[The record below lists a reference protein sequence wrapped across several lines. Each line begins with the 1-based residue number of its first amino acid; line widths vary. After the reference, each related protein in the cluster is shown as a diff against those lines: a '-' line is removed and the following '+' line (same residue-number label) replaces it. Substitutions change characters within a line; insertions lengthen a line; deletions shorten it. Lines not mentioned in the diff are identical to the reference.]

1 MLEQYHSGVDVEPP
15 LPATDSSSLSDH
27 FLPPPSSWFTEV
39 VDEAANVI
47 NANGNGPSPGPGPVA
62 MTRETGVSEIQVF
75 ETEERESDDIE
86 EDDQIADSVGKEQAR
101 SPTQAI
107 LSESLKSRLIISSP
121 QDVEV
126 DPSPR
131 DPQPRNLSSRS
142 SLTNLTAR
150 PEPAP
155 SFLELSSQVLPAAA
169 RELLSSSIH
178 RVYHTARVSYASSRW
193 RYRKYSDLNQTTSA
207 LGYYKVDVPF
217 LLPDLPPFSSLPW
230 LERQLVQEWRTLRH
244 DDYSV
249 AAKHEG
255 SHQLEAH
262 DDVEADFN
270 LSRTLVPVLVQRPEW
285 QKSDQCSAC
294 RRVFGP
300 TRLRHHC
307 RNCGRSF
314 CHSHSAWEHS
324 LPHLGYEIPERVCEI
339 CKRRLD
345 EQCLAERV
353 AWRLAR
359 CRDYT
364 NGELS
369 PYFEI
374 GVETLEEAA
383 LRVTQAA
390 LTMARSIPLGAQAS
404 VAVETVDV
412 LRKYGLNGIYT
423 VMLRQEFLA
432 AADLL
437 RKALGINRSAWPLS
451 VHELSAAI
459 FYALAQ
465 HRALRGSNPE
475 LEHLIHGFRNDVSPT
490 TSSPHA
496 VNGREIIS
504 EAGSSDDALLYSETE
519 CCSPPSSIPFRT
531 VCDPVPDS
539 DISSFVLYAP
549 LGLNF
554 IYVEKPV
561 DMQLLAAQQGWRLL
575 YAFLEQ
581 DVASTDRPA
590 SALFVNDELMVAC
603 IAVRGTSTIQ
613 DVVTDIRQIPAP
625 FPDSERTRTEGDW
638 TSVIRCNG
646 VAACGMAGAA
656 TTLYREHIDSLVFLA
671 KRGYRVRLTGHSLGG
686 AVATLLGVLVYRDL
700 KRECPDL
707 FAGSF
712 GTEAEAPLHVYAFG
726 SPSCVDEQLADDVNE
741 FVTTIVLHDDCVP
754 RLTPTSCRGLLK
766 HLLHIRETWVK
777 DHLPDD
783 IRAIT
788 DRAKTVWEPRWRGSF
803 TLSQSSSR
811 IKKWKRQILLV
822 KEKLV
827 GDECRI
833 RNPCYRSDQILDAI
847 DERMEEYVLDRV
859 ESPRMSL
866 MFEPILVPDSSSGEL
881 AGSHPSKAETRMFL
895 DYLGGDMESGTGGLV
910 VDGDEFFDPTDSLV
924 EDYEYGCDKSVG
936 EEENIAL
943 SRSGMDESES
953 VSARH
958 STTSGVRSGG
968 QSLKSGAEDPDPADD
983 GAGDEAPGS
992 VVVEEMPLPKMFVP
1006 GRIVHV
1012 YSHRGVYRAA
1022 YVPRRFRE
1030 LRRITMAGNMLSDHK
1045 VR

>member
-1 MLEQYHSGVDVEPP
+1 MEAVD
-15 LPATDSSSLSDH
+15 D
-27 FLPPPSSWFTEV
+27 
-39 VDEAANVI
+39 AANGGI
-47 NANGNGPSPGPGPVA
+47 NNGNRASPGDVS
-62 MTRETGVSEIQVF
+62 MTEEAGVSEKQQF
-75 ETEERESDDIE
+75 EKNGSANIE
-86 EDDQIADSVGKEQAR
+86 KDLQISNVAGKKEAQ
-101 SPTQAI
+101 SPSLATAH
-107 LSESLKSRLIISSP
+107 LKSRLIISSH
-121 QDVEV
+121 QGDEM
-126 DPSPR
+126 DPPPR
-131 DPQPRNLSSRS
+131 DPQPRARSSRS
-142 SLTNLTAR
+142 SLTKLTAR

-169 RELLSSSIH
+169 RELLTSSLH

-207 LGYYKVDVPF
+207 LGYYKVDLPF

-244 DDYSV
+244 HDDDC
-249 AAKHEG
+249 AAAEHDG
-255 SHQLEAH
+255 DHPPQQVEAQ
-262 DDVEADFN
+262 DDVEADFK
-270 LSRTLVPVLVQRPEW
+270 LSRTLVPVLIERPEW

-314 CHSHSAWEHS
+314 CQWHSAWEHS
-324 LPHLGYEIPERVCEI
+324 LPHLGYDIPERVCEM

-359 CRDYT
+359 CRDFT

-437 RKALGINRSAWPLS
+437 RKALGINRTAWPLS

-475 LEHLIHGFRNDVSPT
+475 LEHVIHGFREVLAEDVSSS
-490 TSSPHA
+490 TSSRFA
-496 VNGREIIS
+496 VNDHGINSEIGAS
-504 EAGSSDDALLYSETE
+504 EDAALYSESE
-519 CCSPPSSIPFRT
+519 GRSPPSQLTFRT

-539 DISSFVLYAP
+539 VISSFILYAP

-581 DVASTDRPA
+581 DVADADRPA

-625 FPDSERTRTEGDW
+625 FPDTEPTRTEGDW
-638 TSVIRCNG
+638 TSVVRCKG

-656 TTLYREHIDSLVFLA
+656 ATLYREHIDSLVFLA
-671 KRGYRVRLTGHSLGG
+671 KRGYRIRLTGHSLGG

-707 FAGSF
+707 FAGTVEEGSD
-712 GTEAEAPLHVYAFG
+712 APLHVYAFG
-726 SPSCVDEQLADDVNE
+726 SPSCADEQLADDVNT
-741 FVTTIVLHDDCVP
+741 FVTTVVLHDDCVP

-803 TLSQSSSR
+803 TLPQSSR
-811 IKKWKRQILLV
+811 IKKWKQQILLV
-822 KEKLV
+822 KGKLV
-827 GDECRI
+827 GDECVKF
-833 RNPCYRSDQILDAI
+833 NPCYRTGQILDSI
-847 DERMEEYVLDRV
+847 DERTEGYVIDRD
-859 ESPRMSL
+859 ESPRASL
-866 MFEPILVPDSSSGEL
+866 MFEPVSVPDSASGEL
-881 AGSHPSKAETRMFL
+881 AMSHPGKAEPRMFL
-895 DYLGGDMESGTGGLV
+895 EYLGGDVESGAGGLV
-910 VDGDEFFDPTDSLV
+910 VDGDEFFDPTESLV
-924 EDYEYGCDKSVG
+924 EGNEDGNDDIEGKEKEIDL
-936 EEENIAL
+936 AR
-943 SRSGMDESES
+943 SRLDESVPEPH
-953 VSARH
+953 AGAGF
-958 STTSGVRSGG
+958 TGD
-968 QSLKSGAEDPDPADD
+968 LAKSDAEDSYPADD
-983 GAGDEAPGS
+983 GTEREAPGS

-1006 GRIVHV
+1006 GRIVHI

-1045 VR
+1045 VRNALS